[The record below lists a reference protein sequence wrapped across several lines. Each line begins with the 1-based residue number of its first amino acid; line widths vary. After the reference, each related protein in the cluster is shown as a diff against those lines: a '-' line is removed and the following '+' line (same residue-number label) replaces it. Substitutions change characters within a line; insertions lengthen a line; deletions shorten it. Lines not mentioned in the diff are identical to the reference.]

1 PGCGGTAL
9 FEAIRLDRPEALR
22 VLLQGGALPAMP
34 ERLHMSKVTSY
45 LDYARFLKKP
55 RSAELMT
62 GLEGPIV
69 AAEPPPAA
77 PRRRSFWDRLF
88 GRN

>member
-1 PGCGGTAL
+1 
-9 FEAIRLDRPEALR
+9 
-22 VLLQGGALPAMP
+22 
-34 ERLHMSKVTSY
+34 MSKVTGY

-55 RSAELMT
+55 RSAELMAV
-62 GLEGPIV
+62 LEAPVV

-77 PRRRSFWDRLF
+77 ARRRSFWDRLF